1 MKIIPIIILALSS
14 SVAFSQDKLISQ
26 ITSTYNS
33 NQARFHTQYK
43 GLQFN
48 GSGNVQKIEAD
59 FLGTGKEF
67 MVTLNS
73 NGSNLVCSTK
83 DKNAASKLDKGEQ
96 IKFTGI
102 IHDVLFGN
110 LLLNNCSF
118 DKITVQSKLDVNK
131 DFANSITT
139 PCPKLID
146 SRLFKSNN
154 YFYSKDHQLLVQY
167 ESSPTSGTISWINFN
182 NLEVGFSHRNIYK
195 ETTFDGKHHREKWS
209 DKFSFSIDEEGSRC
223 LFSNNF
229 TFSDESGK
237 TTCGISG
244 KVFACKWSNDAS
256 RR

>member
-118 DKITVQSKLDVNK
+118 DSKPVVL
-131 DFANSITT
+131 AE
-139 PCPKLID
+139 
-146 SRLFKSNN
+146 
-154 YFYSKDHQLLVQY
+154 SKDIDKQRDDRITALSNKIFECKGVL
-167 ESSPTSGTISWINFN
+167 TNDKDSGLTLCDHTIPDD
-182 NLEVGFSHRNIYK
+182 LK
-195 ETTFDGKHHREKWS
+195 K
-209 DKFSFSIDEEGSRC
+209 SILRVCKEGSWC
-223 LFSNNF
+223 LVKGSYTGYGVFFWLKFYEVRNY
-229 TFSDESGK
+229 TGSDRKEYLRE
-237 TTCGISG
+237 I
-244 KVFACKWSNDAS
+244 
-256 RR
+256 R